1 MYEESFESRDDL
13 AKYGDNS
20 LLLYALQLRFG
31 IEDIDSVAS
40 DALTDGAND
49 KKADLVYVNSDEG
62 YAVIAQGYMCRD
74 TAKKKAAPANKASDL
89 NTAVTWLLS
98 QDEKNLPEEIKS
110 AALQLRKAILDN
122 EIEKIEL
129 WYVHNLNE
137 SKNCTEE
144 IKAAQNSTDAIIKRC
159 FPESRITIQSFEV
172 GNKTLDEWYQTIK
185 TPILVDDNFSFDVTG
200 GYLMTTPK
208 WECFS
213 TPFSCEILYNLFKKY
228 EKKLFSA
235 NIRDYLG
242 NKRSDSNINYGIKK
256 TLDSEPDNFWIYNNG
271 ITVITNNFN
280 YDKDNETLI
289 VKGFSIVNGAQ
300 TTGSIGS
307 KKPKKGSFLP
317 ARFVKCNSP
326 DVIANI
332 VRFNNS
338 QNKITAADFRSND
351 RIQIRLREEFKS
363 IQNTEYTGGR
373 RGGSADAIKRNPY
386 LLPSDSVAQT
396 LAAFH
401 DAPSIS
407 YNKKSEIWNSD
418 KLYSSFFTDKTTAV
432 HICFVYSLFLM
443 IKDTKNE
450 LIEKQRKGIQLMGLE
465 ADRLSFLRLRGA
477 TYLFM
482 TSISD
487 CMEILISKPISDKF
501 AIHFKNKL
509 SPNIL
514 KNKWKPIVDSLLA
527 FSNQLA
533 KPTESS
539 LKNENEINNSIQ
551 SFTSLVQAT
560 KSANKKIYDDFANEI
575 VLD

>member
-13 AKYGDNS
+13 TKYGDNA

-31 IEDIDSVAS
+31 IEDIDSVAA

-49 KKADLVYVNSDEG
+49 KKADLVYVNSDEN
-62 YAVIAQGYMCRD
+62 YAIIAQGYMCHD
-74 TAKKKAAPANKASDL
+74 VSKKKSAPANKASDL

-98 QDEKNLPEEIKS
+98 QDEKDLPVEIKS
-110 AALQLRKAILDN
+110 AALQLRKAIFDN

-144 IKAAQNSTDAIIKRC
+144 IKAAQKTADALIKRNY
-159 FPESRITIQSFEV
+159 PNTKINVQTFEV

-185 TPILVDDNFSFDVTG
+185 TPILVTDELSIPVDG
-200 GYLMTTPK
+200 GYLMKTPR

-213 TPFSCEILYNLFKKY
+213 APFSCEILYNLFKKH
-228 EKKLFSA
+228 ETKLFSA
-235 NIRDYLG
+235 NVRDYLG

-256 TLDSEPDNFWIYNNG
+256 TLESEPDNFWIYNNG
-271 ITVITNNFN
+271 ITVITNTLQ
-280 YDKDNETLI
+280 YDEENKILNI
-289 VKGFSIVNGAQ
+289 KGFSIVNGAQ

-307 KKPKKGSFLP
+307 KKPKKNSYLP
-317 ARFVKCNSP
+317 ARFVKCDTP

-351 RIQIRLREEFKS
+351 RIQIRLREEFS
-363 IQNTEYTGGR
+363 AIQNTEYTGGR
-373 RGGSADAIKRNPY
+373 RGGAADAIKRNPN

-401 DAPSIS
+401 DSPSIA

-418 KLYSSFFTDKTTAV
+418 KLYSSFFTDKTTAT

-443 IKDTKNE
+443 IKDVKNE
-450 LIEKQRKGIQLMGLE
+450 LTDKQKNGVQLMESEIQSLN
-465 ADRLSFLRLRGA
+465 FLRLRGA

-487 CMEILISKPISDKF
+487 CLEILISKPISDKF
-501 AIHFKNKL
+501 SVHFKNKL

-514 KNKWKPIVDSLLA
+514 KNKWRPIIDSLLA
-527 FSNQLA
+527 FTGQLT

-539 LKNENEINNSIQ
+539 LKNETELNNSIQ

-560 KSANKKIYDDFANEI
+560 KAANKKIYDAFANE
-575 VLD
+575 VELD